1 MKKKLKQIP
10 KTLLLCLIVFFTSC
24 NKDELYEADNL
35 SKTKATSRYVTFNEL
50 KKNQKAFGEFQEVE
64 QKVSL
69 AKSSSQAGL
78 SSRLVYLSQYN
89 FSIDTDK
96 ILLVE
101 KGDYKSYTLP
111 IYRNEET
118 EKTEN
123 LVITQKNNE
132 VNAYLSKYT
141 LTELEK
147 QKIKN
152 FEYVDLYNKTEISK
166 LQNQTQSEPCYVI
179 VRTPVAWNSQGQVTH
194 SLVTIEEVD
203 CPDEGGGSSGGGGG
217 GSSGGGGGSGGGSSG
232 GGSGSGGGWSGGGSW
247 GGGGLTGGGSG
258 SGGGW
263 SGGGGGGGSTGGGS
277 TGGGGYTGGG
287 STGGGSG
294 SGGPNP
300 GNYQDPSLSDWD
312 GSSIVT
318 YPVIDDKKHKK
329 ALNKLTTNNSDG
341 TETIIKQKIDDLKS
355 RLATDYKED
364 GAHFIKNGSSYDI
377 RLPIWRGDNQVAYS
391 NGDQIAPNT
400 KVVIHMHQN
409 QAQITQGV
417 NPQTG
422 LPNVVTK
429 DLVPIWSDGDIDKTA
444 EQFGELN
451 NDEDFTSIL
460 VTQEGT
466 FALRVGNSSDL
477 NDTNLTLGN
486 DPDAKN
492 DLSKQF
498 NEEVLTPCNGG
509 SNSCYVEK
517 FVIFLNT
524 YTINGHSLGL
534 ILYEAVYDNQ
544 GNIINWIRR

>member
-101 KGDYKSYTLP
+101 KGDYKSYTFP
-111 IYRNEET
+111 IYRDEET

-123 LVITQKNNE
+123 LVITEKNNE

-141 LTELEK
+141 LTEIDR
-147 QKIKN
+147 QKIENK
-152 FEYVDLYNKTEISK
+152 EYVDLINKTEVTK
-166 LQNQTQSEPCYVI
+166 LQNQTQGEPCYELVSI
-179 VRTPVAWNSQGQVTH
+179 PVEWNEQGQVTV
-194 SLVTIEEVD
+194 SMVFAIEVD
-203 CPDEGGGSSGGGGG
+203 CGGSG
-217 GSSGGGGGSGGGSSG
+217 GGGGGSGGGSGSG
-232 GGSGSGGGWSGGGSW
+232 GGGSSGGGSGSGSGSGGGWSGGGSW
-247 GGGGLTGGGSG
+247 GGGGWTGGGWTGGGSG
-258 SGGGW
+258 SGGDW
-263 SGGGGGGGSTGGGS
+263 SGGGGGGGS

-341 TETIIKQKIDDLKS
+341 TETVIKQKIDDLKS

-417 NPQTG
+417 NQQTG

-486 DPDAKN
+486 DPDAKEK
-492 DLSKQF
+492 LSKNF
-498 NEEVLTPCNGG
+498 NDRVLTPCNGG
-509 SNSCYVEK
+509 SNSCYVQN
-517 FVIFLNT
+517 FIIFLNT

>member
-10 KTLLLCLIVFFTSC
+10 KTLFLCLIVFFTSC

-35 SKTKATSRYVTFNEL
+35 SKTKATSRFVTFNEL

-101 KGDYKSYTLP
+101 KGDYKSYTFP
-111 IYRNEET
+111 IYRDEET

-123 LVITQKNNE
+123 LVITQKNSE

-147 QKIKN
+147 QKIEN

-166 LQNQTQSEPCYVI
+166 LQNQTQSEPCYEI
-179 VRTPVAWNSQGQVTH
+179 VSTPVAWNSQGQVTH

-217 GSSGGGGGSGGGSSG
+217 GGGSGGG
-232 GGSGSGGGWSGGGSW
+232 GWSDGGSW
-247 GGGGLTGGGSG
+247 GGGG

-263 SGGGGGGGSTGGGS
+263 SGGGGSTGGGSTGGGS

-287 STGGGSG
+287 SG

-300 GNYQDPSLSDWD
+300 GNYQDPSLTDWD

-318 YPVIDDKKHKK
+318 YPVLPDP
-329 ALNKLTTNNSDG
+329 
-341 TETIIKQKIDDLKS
+341 ETIQEHFDSLNEMTNDDTKPYKAKVQVLQQTLNQTIETGFEFRTDPNNPDIILPAINVSSGPTGVKFGIPLVNSIIRMHNHHNGLDPVFSAEDVAGMAEFFVVKDDLGAEDALDITSLLISRSGAFALKIDDPDKAFSFYQDIKYGTSMDINGNRIKTLKIFFNS
-355 RLATDYKED
+355 YVTD
-364 GAHFIKNGSSYDI
+364 
-377 RLPIWRGDNQVAYS
+377 
-391 NGDQIAPNT
+391 
-400 KVVIHMHQN
+400 VITESQ
-409 QAQITQGV
+409 
-417 NPQTG
+417 
-422 LPNVVTK
+422 
-429 DLVPIWSDGDIDKTA
+429 
-444 EQFGELN
+444 
-451 NDEDFTSIL
+451 
-460 VTQEGT
+460 
-466 FALRVGNSSDL
+466 
-477 NDTNLTLGN
+477 
-486 DPDAKN
+486 
-492 DLSKQF
+492 KQ
-498 NEEVLTPCNGG
+498 CNGTCSDEGYNDFLMNNFNTWLNSWDTGFGYYYG
-509 SNSCYVEK
+509 SLNSD
-517 FVIFLNT
+517 NT
-524 YTINGHSLGL
+524 YTWNRL
-534 ILYEAVYDNQ
+534 N
-544 GNIINWIRR
+544 